1 VTQAFIAG
9 LAGSNA
15 YFFYLDVGA
24 LYHLILAAAFLR
36 LFNR

>member
-15 YFFYLDVGA
+15 YFFYLGVGA